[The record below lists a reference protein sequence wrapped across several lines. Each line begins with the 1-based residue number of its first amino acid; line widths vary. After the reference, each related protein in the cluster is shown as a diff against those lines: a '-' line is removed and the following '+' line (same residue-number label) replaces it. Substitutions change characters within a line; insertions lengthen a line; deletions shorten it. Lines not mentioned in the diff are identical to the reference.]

1 MSGTSLTPV
10 TASPLV
16 ASKRS
21 LRRRESDAPPS
32 LLEFHSP
39 SAALA
44 AAEAKPSSRRTT
56 WVVCT
61 LVVACATAAGLV
73 PIDRVVTAS
82 GKIVSLTPTV
92 VVQPLETAIVR
103 SIDAQEGQVV
113 HRGQLLAQLDPTFAT
128 ADAGSMTQ
136 QADSLQA
143 AVDRMRAEA
152 NGQMYQPAAN
162 NPAAQVEAAI
172 FSQRAAQRQAQ
183 LQNYSSQIAGVQAQ
197 VSRDENDAKFYKER
211 VSVAQNVE
219 GMRLELQRD
228 QVGSKLNSLAAT
240 DTRLE
245 TTRALAAS
253 LASAENER
261 RQLAALEAQREAY
274 DQQWRADLSQ
284 SLTEESRKLSD
295 INDQLAKATRR
306 QQLVDLRAEEDGVV
320 LSVAPVSVGSVLQ
333 SGDQFFRLVP
343 LNAPLEVEG
352 NIPGGEAGYVH
363 PGDKVDVKFDTF
375 PATQYG
381 GADGTVRL
389 VSPDSFSSD
398 NPAGASGTRSSGIN
412 GQDVGG
418 QIFYR
423 SRVSL
428 DKITLH
434 DTPQQFHLVP
444 GMPVTADIKV
454 GKRTVLSYMFS
465 RVLPVAREGM
475 REP

>member
-10 TASPLV
+10 TAGSLTAP
-16 ASKRS
+16 KRA
-21 LRRRESDAPPS
+21 LRRRESDIPPS

-44 AAEAKPSSRRTT
+44 AAEAAPSSRRTT

-61 LVVACATAAGLV
+61 LVVACVAAAALV
-73 PIDRVVTAS
+73 PIDKVVTAQ
-82 GKIVSLTPTV
+82 GKIVSLTPTE

-103 SIDAQEGQVV
+103 SIDVQEGQLV
-113 HRGQLLAQLDPTFAT
+113 HRGQLLAELDPTFVT
-128 ADAGSMTQ
+128 ADAGSLTQ

-152 NGQMYQPAAN
+152 AGQTYQPTAN
-162 NPAAQVEAAI
+162 NPATKVEQAI
-172 FSQRAAQRQAQ
+172 FTQRAAQRQAQ
-183 LQNYSSQIAGVQAQ
+183 LQNYSSQIAGLQAQ
-197 VSRDENDAKFYKER
+197 VQRDVNDAEFYKQR

-253 LASAENER
+253 LSSAENER
-261 RQLAALEAQREAY
+261 RQLAAVEAQREEY
-274 DQQWRADLSQ
+274 DQQWRAELSQ

-306 QQLVDLRAEEDGVV
+306 QQLVDLRADQDGVV

-343 LNAPLEVEG
+343 MNAPLEIES
-352 NIPGGEAGYVH
+352 NIPGSEAGYVH

-375 PATQYG
+375 PSTQYG

-389 VSPDSFSSD
+389 VSPDSFSTD
-398 NPAGASGTRSSGIN
+398 NPSGSAGTRNSGIN
-412 GQDVGG
+412 QKEVGG
-418 QIFYR
+418 QTFYR
-423 SRVSL
+423 SRVTL

-454 GKRTVLSYMFS
+454 GKRTVLSYMFA